1 MCAFKQWA
9 QLQLLSHGGNK
20 RKQAPYH
27 PLPNGDNG
35 DGICNPYPTSSV
47 PNKFWAQRK
56 RLFSRYDEG
65 IRIGGEGQRSGD
77 GVEQMWYSVTPEAIA
92 NHIAERMT
100 RMILSSRKREK
111 SENTKATTS
120 NPATAE
126 SSNNGECNNQR
137 RDIIILDAFCGCGG
151 NTIAFA
157 RWNDRHP
164 FESGQQQQ
172 QHGPRPM
179 RVKVIAVENDLSR
192 LQMAAHNAS
201 IYNVPREDIVFIH
214 ADAIEVLDHYRHGIT
229 RIARR
234 NDDCCGGGGGIDSS
248 GSGKQQHGPV
258 TSSCAGFALGGMD
271 LLPHNIDGVFLSPP
285 WGGMDYG
292 NKAGKPGF
300 DPITSI
306 TVESSVAAA
315 EDGTTTLCKTSTTTV
330 TTNGGEL
337 LHIATKA
344 VFNDTNHE
352 GVVAYFLPRNIDGIA
367 LGKIAVACDI
377 RGCYE
382 MEQNVVSG
390 KVKTVTGYFGGG
402 LGLEEEEEV
411 LGIDGSNHLL

>member
-1 MCAFKQWA
+1 
-9 QLQLLSHGGNK
+9 
-20 RKQAPYH
+20 
-27 PLPNGDNG
+27 
-35 DGICNPYPTSSV
+35 
-47 PNKFWAQRK
+47 
-56 RLFSRYDEG
+56 
-65 IRIGGEGQRSGD
+65 
-77 GVEQMWYSVTPEAIA
+77 
-92 NHIAERMT
+92 
-100 RMILSSRKREK
+100 MILSSRIREK
-111 SENTKATTS
+111 KENNSEKTRVTTS
-120 NPATAE
+120 NPVTAE
-126 SSNNGECNNQR
+126 SSNNGGYSNQR

-164 FESGQQQQ
+164 VDSGQQHP
-172 QHGPRPM
+172 HGPRPA

-214 ADAIEVLDHYRHGIT
+214 ADAIEVLDYYRHGSTRIT
-229 RIARR
+229 RKI
-234 NDDCCGGGGGIDSS
+234 DDCYGGSGGIDSS
-248 GSGKQQHGPV
+248 GSSKQQHGSE

-271 LLPHNIDGVFLSPP
+271 LLPHNIDGIFLSPP

-292 NKAGKPGF
+292 NKPGTLGF

-315 EDGTTTLCKTSTTTV
+315 EEEGTTTL

-337 LHIATKA
+337 LHIAIKA
-344 VFNDTNHE
+344 VFDDTNQE

-377 RGCYE
+377 RGCFE

-390 KVKTVTGYFGGG
+390 KVKTVTAYFGGG
-402 LGLEEEEEV
+402 LGLEVVEDVVVE
-411 LGIDGSNHLL
+411 